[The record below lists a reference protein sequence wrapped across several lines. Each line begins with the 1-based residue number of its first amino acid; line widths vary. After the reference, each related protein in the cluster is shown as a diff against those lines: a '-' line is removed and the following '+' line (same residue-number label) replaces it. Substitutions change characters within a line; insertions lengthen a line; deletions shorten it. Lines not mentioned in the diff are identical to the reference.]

1 MTNDNKEN
9 ELNGAD
15 VFSDWN
21 TLIASPDPGAKQNDD
36 AGLDMAN
43 LMTGS
48 TDENYWLELFQKT
61 NLSGMDLVALKLI
74 PNYEHDFK
82 AEQAQTKVQARVF
95 LLGLAHLHRNDLRVA
110 GLSEDQIDGLSN
122 GIVPINWTV
131 HLKYPVA
138 YGGTITPNNFV
149 LMPHHPFHEELH
161 HFINQQIISDAGVI
175 TPATLYVPAPK
186 SAVYVPFGS
195 NEMPD
200 KIIHFETVGG
210 AK

>member
-1 MTNDNKEN
+1 MTDNKQDN

-15 VFSDWN
+15 VFADWN
-21 TLIASPDPGAKQNDD
+21 SLIASPQTAPKQDD
-36 AGLDMAN
+36 FGLDLGN

-48 TDENYWLELFQKT
+48 SDENYWLQLFQKT
-61 NLSGMDLVALKLI
+61 NMSGMDLVALKLI
-74 PNYEHDFK
+74 PNYDHDFK

-95 LLGLAHLHRNDLRVA
+95 LLELSHEYRNDLRVA
-110 GLSEDQIDGLSN
+110 GMSEDQIDGLSN
-122 GIVPINWTV
+122 GIVPVNWTV

-138 YGGTITPNNFV
+138 YGGTITANNFV

-161 HFINQQIISDAGVI
+161 HFINQQIVTDAGVMS
-175 TPATLYVPAPK
+175 PATLYVPTPK

-195 NEMPD
+195 TEMPD
-200 KIIHFETVGG
+200 KIIRFEVAGG